1 MNIRTG
7 SNYSFKVNNYGL
19 NKVDLDLKTTAN
31 FQDDYEYI
39 DYSSNNKTDFQKMV
53 EEAEQSGRIV
63 KAEFKAAP
71 EKKAEPSKEEQATGA
86 EWYDYAR
93 TAAGGLVEGFLG
105 IGEGVVDAHLYGT
118 GLTIKLFTWGNY
130 GDALAYDAVGYDVSG
145 KVESAINYGVRED
158 IKESGW
164 SNTPRFF
171 GHGLGYQVLAKVPF
185 VGVALAAQGG
195 AGKETEKSINKQMAE
210 TGTINDWT
218 VLYRSFLGSI
228 EGFVGSKLS
237 KAADKFK
244 SVGSQGII
252 SGTKN
257 LTQQGFWAFVK
268 NQGTVFKNAAV
279 NSIKDPR
286 IWADTAGITV
296 KKFESIITGNYSK
309 MDLALD
315 LLGIPTSVK
324 FWDGVGEAGLSFVEM
339 FK

>member
-7 SNYSFKVNNYGL
+7 SNYNFKVNNYAL
-19 NKVDLDLKTTAN
+19 NKVDLDLKTAAN

-53 EEAEQSGRIV
+53 EEAEKSGKIA
-63 KAEFKAAP
+63 KTEIKAAP
-71 EKKAEPSKEEQATGA
+71 KKAEPSTEEKDTGA
-86 EWYDYAR
+86 SLWDYCR
-93 TAAGGLVEGFLG
+93 TIVGGGIEGFLG
-105 IGEGVVDAHLYGT
+105 VGEGVIDAHLYGT
-118 GLTIKLFTWGNY
+118 GLTIKLLTWGKY
-130 GDALAYDAVGYDVSG
+130 GDGLAYDAVGYDVSG
-145 KVESAINYGVRED
+145 KVENAITYGVDED
-158 IKESGW
+158 LKNSGW
-164 SNTPRFF
+164 SSIPRFM
-171 GHGLGYQVLAKVPF
+171 GHGTGYSTIAKIPF

-195 AGKETEKSINKQMAE
+195 AGKEAEKSINKQMAE
-210 TGTINDWT
+210 TGTINDWE

-237 KAADKFK
+237 KAGDKFK
-244 SVGSQGII
+244 SVGAKGIA

-257 LTQQGFWAFVK
+257 LTKQGFWAFVK
-268 NQGTVFKNAAV
+268 NQGVVFKSAAV

-296 KKFESIITGNYSK
+296 KKIESIISGNYSK